1 MARMIKK
8 PGGVQHKYKDI
19 KQKFTAVKVENE
31 ATISRAK
38 HLEEMTQD
46 IKKVPS
52 EDKLQSR
59 NKVVKLS
66 RSDRQPPRRVIGEA
80 PQVSSMFKDIEKFIM
95 KEVTDK

>member
-31 ATISRAK
+31 ATITRAK

-46 IKKVPS
+46 IKKDPS
-52 EDKLQSR
+52 EAKLQSR
-59 NKVVKLS
+59 NQVVKLS
-66 RSDRQPPRRVIGEA
+66 RSDQ
-80 PQVSSMFKDIEKFIM
+80 
-95 KEVTDK
+95 